1 MSTYT
6 PAHDLEHTSM
16 APLRSYLFLLAPRTR
31 SRDTSIVHYVLE
43 ESPDRAIQVCV
54 QEHPERRIVSIR
66 DVTESSA
73 AA

>member
-1 MSTYT
+1 MSTHT
-6 PAHDLEHTSM
+6 PAQPPEHPTIV
-16 APLRSYLFLLAPRTR
+16 PLRSYLFLLAPRSRTR
-31 SRDTSIVHYVLE
+31 DRAIVHYVLE

-54 QEHPERRIVSIR
+54 QEHPDRRIVSIR